1 MLKVVLAHLLSS
13 SASTQGGNA
22 KTRKALVQSK
32 QRRYSAPHC
41 SEELLAR
48 SYTLPPRWPWPAFHL
63 VMEFT
68 ANTCD
73 LYSSGATS
81 FCSGMAA
88 LNPPSGGSGDP
99 ESHVTEALASFL
111 SHCARSSCRSID
123 FGANNGWMTGYMLS
137 AGSHVL
143 AVEPSKDFARAITE
157 TGRLNCG
164 WADRLTVRNVRA
176 CVKGMPEQS
185 RETCLAPSTCGRCSC
200 GGWRWGNTQGAP
212 QIEVAH
218 GERCAER
225 FGLPANVSGLA
236 FEDLVWEA
244 AAGTGEIDLIK
255 MDADGPEGSWLKA
268 LSVMLHGD
276 RPLRVRTIIV
286 EASNVDPR
294 TMHHF
299 QNKLGYTALRLDIH
313 DARRHVTR
321 EGFDAYSAPGCIEPL
336 DRLQEQHE
344 TFDRLRCKYSPP
356 GPHRP
361 LADNVSRTKL
371 EDEWFAVRAMRHV
384 FHIRPNTTVQ
394 GWTTIMQPVLKCSYP
409 LQYVLT
415 LETADELLPEVQSLS
430 PGEHDSP
437 ERCRMLGYDQ
447 APCPRC
453 TARGGREV
461 CTHE

>member
-1 MLKVVLAHLLSS
+1 MCSALVLLVLSS
-13 SASTQGGNA
+13 AVRRDGTA
-22 KTRKALVQSK
+22 RDALVQSK

-41 SEELLAR
+41 SEALLAR
-48 SYTLPPRWPWPAFHL
+48 SYTLPPRWPWGAFHL

-68 ANTCD
+68 PNTCD
-73 LYSSGATS
+73 FYAEGATS

-111 SHCARSSCRSID
+111 SHCARSSCRSLD
-123 FGANNGWMTGYMLS
+123 LGANNGWMTGYMLS

-164 WADRLTVRNVRA
+164 WTDRLTVRNVRA
-176 CVKGMPEQS
+176 CTPGMGQA
-185 RETCLAPSTCGRCSC
+185 CLAPSACGKCSC
-200 GGWRWGNTQGAP
+200 GGWRWGSTQGAP
-212 QIEVAH
+212 QIDVAH
-218 GERCAER
+218 GKGCAER

-255 MDADGPEGSWLKA
+255 MDADGPEGLWLKA

-299 QNKLGYTALRLDIH
+299 QNVLGYTVLRLDIH
-313 DARRHVTR
+313 DARRHITR
-321 EGFDAYSAPGCIEPL
+321 EGFDAYSAPSSIEPL

-344 TFDRLRCKYSPP
+344 PIDRLRCKYSPP

-361 LADNVSRTKL
+361 LADNVPRTKL
-371 EDEWFAVRAMRHV
+371 EGEWFAVRAMRHV

-394 GWTTIMQPVLKCSYP
+394 GWATIMQPVLRCSYP
-409 LQYVLT
+409 MQYVLT
-415 LETADELLPEVQSLS
+415 LETADELLPEAQRLS
-430 PGEHDSP
+430 PGERDSP
-437 ERCRMLGYDQ
+437 ERCRMLGYDK
-447 APCPRC
+447 APCPKRP
-453 TARGGREV
+453 RS
-461 CTHE
+461 

>member
-1 MLKVVLAHLLSS
+1 MCPAVIVLLLSS
-13 SASTQGGNA
+13 AVRRDGTA
-22 KTRKALVQSK
+22 RDALVQSK

-41 SEELLAR
+41 SEALLAR
-48 SYTLPPRWPWPAFHL
+48 SYTLPPRWPWGAFHL

-68 ANTCD
+68 PNTCD
-73 LYSSGATS
+73 LYAEGATS

-111 SHCARSSCRSID
+111 SHCARSSCRSLD
-123 FGANNGWMTGYMLS
+123 LGANNGWMTGYMLS

-176 CVKGMPEQS
+176 CVKGMPGQS

-299 QNKLGYTALRLDIH
+299 QNKLGAILRSGSTYTTLAVTSRVKGLMRTLRPAASNHLTACKSSTNRSIACAASTPRR
-313 DARRHVTR
+313 ART
-321 EGFDAYSAPGCIEPL
+321 AP
-336 DRLQEQHE
+336 
-344 TFDRLRCKYSPP
+344 LRTTCR
-356 GPHRP
+356 GPS
-361 LADNVSRTKL
+361 SRTSGL
-371 EDEWFAVRAMRHV
+371 QSVRCATSSISARTPR
-384 FHIRPNTTVQ
+384 FKAGLPS
-394 GWTTIMQPVLKCSYP
+394 CS
-409 LQYVLT
+409 LCLNAAT
-415 LETADELLPEVQSLS
+415 
-430 PGEHDSP
+430 
-437 ERCRMLGYDQ
+437 RCS
-447 APCPRC
+447 
-453 TARGGREV
+453 TS
-461 CTHE
+461 

>member
-1 MLKVVLAHLLSS
+1 MCVALVLLLSS
-13 SASTQGGNA
+13 AAVWREGTPA
-22 KTRKALVQSK
+22 RDALVQSK

-41 SEELLAR
+41 SEALLAR
-48 SYTLPPRWPWPAFHL
+48 SYTLPPRWPWGAFHL

-68 ANTCD
+68 PNTCD
-73 LYSSGATS
+73 FYSVGAIS
-81 FCSGMAA
+81 FCSGMTA

-111 SHCARSSCRSID
+111 SHCARSSCRSLD
-123 FGANNGWMTGYMLS
+123 LGANNGWMTGYMLS

-164 WADRLTVRNVRA
+164 WTDRLTVRNVRA
-176 CVKGMPEQS
+176 CTPGMGPACS
-185 RETCLAPSTCGRCSC
+185 APSACGKCSC
-200 GGWRWGNTQGAP
+200 GGWRWGNRHGAP
-212 QIEVAH
+212 QIDVAH
-218 GERCAER
+218 GTGCAER

-255 MDADGPEGSWLKA
+255 MDADGPEGLWLKA
-268 LSVMLHGD
+268 LRKMLHDD
-276 RPLRVRTIIV
+276 RPLRVRTIII
-286 EASNVDPR
+286 EASFVDPR

-299 QNKLGYTALRLDIH
+299 QNVLGYTVLRLDIH
-313 DARRHVTR
+313 DARRHITR
-321 EGFDAYSAPGCIEPL
+321 EGFDAYSAAGSIEPL
-336 DRLQEQHE
+336 DRLQKQHE
-344 TFDRLRCKYSPP
+344 PTDRSRCKYSPP

-394 GWTTIMQPVLKCSYP
+394 GWATIMQPVLRCSYP
-409 LQYVLT
+409 MQYVLT
-415 LETADELLPEVQSLS
+415 LEAADELLPEAQRLS
-430 PGEHDSP
+430 PGERGSP
-437 ERCRMLGYDQ
+437 ERCRMLGYDK
-447 APCPRC
+447 APCPKRP
-453 TARGGREV
+453 RS
-461 CTHE
+461 

>member
-1 MLKVVLAHLLSS
+1 MCSALVLLVLSS
-13 SASTQGGNA
+13 AVRRDGTA
-22 KTRKALVQSK
+22 RDALVQSK

-41 SEELLAR
+41 SEALLAR
-48 SYTLPPRWPWPAFHL
+48 SYTLPPRWPWGAFHL

-68 ANTCD
+68 PNTCD
-73 LYSSGATS
+73 FYAEGATS

-88 LNPPSGGSGDP
+88 LNPPSGGSGEP

-111 SHCARSSCRSID
+111 SHCARSSCRSLD
-123 FGANNGWMTGYMLS
+123 LGANNGWMTGYMLS

-164 WADRLTVRNVRA
+164 WTDRLTVRNVRA
-176 CVKGMPEQS
+176 CTPGMGQA
-185 RETCLAPSTCGRCSC
+185 CLAPSACGKCSC
-200 GGWRWGNTQGAP
+200 GGWRWGSTQGAP
-212 QIEVAH
+212 QIDVAH
-218 GERCAER
+218 GKGCAER

-255 MDADGPEGSWLKA
+255 MDADGPEGLWLKA

-299 QNKLGYTALRLDIH
+299 QNVLGYTVLRLDIH
-313 DARRHVTR
+313 DARRHITR
-321 EGFDAYSAPGCIEPL
+321 EGFDAYSAPSSIEPL

-344 TFDRLRCKYSPP
+344 PIDRLRCKYSPP

-361 LADNVSRTKL
+361 LADNVPRTKL
-371 EDEWFAVRAMRHV
+371 EGEWFAVRAMRHV

-394 GWTTIMQPVLKCSYP
+394 GWATIMQPVLRP
-409 LQYVLT
+409 MQYVLT
-415 LETADELLPEVQSLS
+415 LETADELLPEAQRLS
-430 PGEHDSP
+430 PGERDSP
-437 ERCRMLGYDQ
+437 ERCRMLGYDK
-447 APCPRC
+447 APCPKRP
-453 TARGGREV
+453 RS
-461 CTHE
+461 